1 MGGWGKEMDQS
12 LPSPPSYKLYNHIK
26 ICKDKKTTDLAT
38 PSTIEVT
45 YEAPVVVDHAVQ
57 NLELGHVLL

>member
-1 MGGWGKEMDQS
+1 MTLE
-12 LPSPPSYKLYNHIK
+12 PPPPIILSYIIILKYYK
-26 ICKDKKTTDLAT
+26 ITTNLTA

-45 YEAPVVVDHAVQ
+45 DEAPFVIDHAVQ